1 MLCSSPPDSPADIG
15 EVALKVAQDEANNGC
30 IMEVWSAK
38 DYKYRKRVV
47 VDQDGKS
54 NPIFAEEPLV
64 PQLMKG
70 KLWSALAAS
79 WLPARASGPL
89 AVRGCTCIYYCTAPW
104 ARHFSRGIALYKSYH
119 YYYYYYYYYY

>member
-1 MLCSSPPDSPADIG
+1 MRLAFNKLTNTNKPYECSTFVNTLFSRSQSRYSSYFMLCSSPPDSPADIG

-70 KLWSALAAS
+70 K
-79 WLPARASGPL
+79 
-89 AVRGCTCIYYCTAPW
+89 
-104 ARHFSRGIALYKSYH
+104 K
-119 YYYYYYYYYY
+119 